1 MKYYK
6 IIITTLIFSFAYTQT
21 IDGVSIADI
30 DSDYIM
36 LLGYK
41 GLMSNKVSISVDY
54 GQDAAA
60 KIFGAGKMIIK
71 DQKNKVV
78 KFNSMMGAVN
88 FFSAYGFE
96 FVNAYAISTG
106 NQNVYHF
113 IMKRRK

>member
-1 MKYYK
+1 MKYTK
-6 IIITTLIFSFAYTQT
+6 LLIISLMLSISYTQT
-21 IDGVSIADI
+21 IDGVAISNI

-41 GLMSNKVSISVDY
+41 ALMSNKVSISVDY

-60 KIFGAGKMIIK
+60 KIFGAGKMVIR
-71 DQKNKVV
+71 DQNNKVV

-88 FFSAYGFE
+88 FFSNHGFD

-113 IMKRRK
+113 IMNKRK